1 MALRVRGCSSPCVA
15 TMLTSLLQFWWI
27 CYMAYS
33 LTMIGAKVSV
43 GLSLLR
49 ITPITR
55 QKSRLIVHVVVY
67 TSIVTGLAFG
77 LLTTFECQPIDYF
90 WTRAIGATGKCVSM
104 DVIIAFTYVMSA
116 LYAACDFSFAIFPVF
131 LIKDLNMSRG
141 SKIALIP
148 ILSIACMYVLST
160 RPYCIAVANNEQ
172 CQCSSY
178 RSLSVRPNVQR
189 SRIPVRYR
197 THRHLVGS

>member
-1 MALRVRGCSSPCVA
+1 
-15 TMLTSLLQFWWI
+15 
-27 CYMAYS
+27 MAYS

-55 QKSRLIVHVVVY
+55 QKSRLIIHVVVY

-77 LLTTFECQPIDYF
+77 LLTTFECQPIKYF

-148 ILSIACMYVLST
+148 ILSIACMYVLSSST
-160 RPYCIAVANNEQ
+160 RPSCVWGPNIQQ
-172 CQCSSY
+172 CQRSSHY
-178 RSLSVRPNVQR
+178 PLSVHPDFQR